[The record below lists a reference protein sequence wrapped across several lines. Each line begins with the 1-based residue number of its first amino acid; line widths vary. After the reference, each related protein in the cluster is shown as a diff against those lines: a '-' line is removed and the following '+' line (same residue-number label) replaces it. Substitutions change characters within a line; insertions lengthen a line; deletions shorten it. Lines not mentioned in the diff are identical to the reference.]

1 MNLSQ
6 AIKNKFGV
14 PDFYDGE
21 WYSIRCPVH
30 HDESASAGLNFH
42 DKMFNCFS
50 PDCGSMPF
58 WKLAKHLEIN
68 YDEGVEE
75 ANDIFQDWL
84 DNVVEDMQK
93 VRPIVLRKQVEA
105 YVNFLID
112 RKIDPKTIEECGGYY
127 CSEEGT
133 DNYGYLVFEYGRG
146 KDGKPKSVRR
156 RIIGEGDRFRQSP
169 NTDNT
174 DSKSLFGRDFAK
186 HDTIIITEG
195 ITDYLTLWQYYK
207 SVDRNGRGISISEN
221 KFQIGLCAS
230 FGSKLTKAQAYLLR
244 KKTIFILYDR
254 DYEGFNGTEQA
265 SKILKEY
272 GCRVIPLEI
281 PDSFADEKYG
291 YKIDVNS
298 AYCLDGSR
306 FFDWLESSISKYS
319 IFDNSYVRDNFLA
332 KDQPPL
338 RRIKTN
344 IRGLDAALHGGI
356 PTGLHAI
363 AGKEKIGKSSLLIY
377 LGIQAALSGQRVLL
391 VSYELS
397 KTQMWSRI
405 ASYFSE
411 HIWSEIE
418 DRRDILEEETEK
430 KLYEISSL
438 IRVERDWTMDEVA
451 TASTNF
457 DTIGIDYIQ
466 RMPYDGTDER
476 AGIKRNTY
484 ALGDIAYTGAGK
496 NVILLSSMP
505 EQGTTIF
512 KETNVIKYAIQT
524 GWVISRIQGNLLQ
537 LENFQNTR
545 GKQEFKIYLEMDY
558 GHQRPKEVPPP
569 TLDDFTRR

>member
-21 WYSIRCPVH
+21 WYSLCCPLNGH
-30 HDESASAGLNFH
+30 RDESASAGLNFQ
-42 DKMFNCFS
+42 DKMFNCFI
-50 PDCGSMPF
+50 CGSFPF
-58 WKLAKHLEIN
+58 WKLAKELEIEFN
-68 YDEGVEE
+68 EIEE
-75 ANDIFQDWL
+75 TNDNFADWL
-84 DNVVEDMQK
+84 DNAIEESTK
-93 VRPIVLRKQVEA
+93 SRPVVLRKQVEA
-105 YVNFLID
+105 YVNFLIE
-112 RKIDPKTIEECGGYY
+112 RKLDPKTIEECGGYY

-133 DNYGYLVFEYGRG
+133 DNYGYLVFEYGKG
-146 KDGKPKSVRR
+146 KDGKSKTVRR

-169 NTDNT
+169 NTDGT

-186 HDTIIITEG
+186 YDTIIITEG
-195 ITDYLTLWQYYK
+195 ITDYLTLWQ
-207 SVDRNGRGISISEN
+207 RNKTTGIGN
-221 KFQIGLCAS
+221 RQLGLCAS
-230 FGSKLTKAQAYLLR
+230 FGAKLTKAQAYLLR

-265 SKILKEY
+265 SKLLKEY

-298 AYCLDGSR
+298 AYCLDSGR
-306 FFDWLESSISKYS
+306 FFEWLESSISKYS
-319 IFDNSYVRDNFLA
+319 IFDNSYVRDSFLA
-332 KDQPPL
+332 KDQPSL

-418 DRRDILEEETEK
+418 DNRDCIEAVAEEQTK
-430 KLYEISSL
+430 QISEL
-438 IRVERDWTMDEVA
+438 IRVERDWTIDEVNV
-451 TASTNF
+451 ASSSF
-457 DTIGIDYIQ
+457 DVIGIDYIQ
-466 RMPYDGTDER
+466 RMPYDGNDER

-484 ALGDIAYTGAGK
+484 SLGDIAYSGNGK
-496 NVILLSSMP
+496 NIICLSSMP

-524 GWVISRIQGNLLQ
+524 GWVISRIQSNLLQ

-569 TLDDFTRR
+569 TLDNFTQR